1 MTSTSL
7 SVPVTVEL
15 QDATDGTGVPDQGE
29 WARWVGAALRFIRE
43 SVEDE
48 IEDGVDA
55 TGIVTVR
62 LVGDDEIR
70 QLNSTYR
77 HNSGTTNVLTF
88 SGPQGATLVPEED
101 RELGDIVICL
111 PVVYREAWDQGKQ
124 PIAHMA
130 HMAVHGTLHLLGFDH
145 EADTAAQRMEGLE
158 AQILGR
164 LGFPDPYAI
173 R

>member
-15 QDATDGTGVPDQGE
+15 QDATDGTGVLDEGE
-29 WARWVGAALRFIRE
+29 WARWVGVALRFVGE
-43 SVEDE
+43 SVEDG

-55 TGIVTVR
+55 TGNITVR
-62 LVGDDEIR
+62 LVGDDEIQ

-77 HNSGTTNVLTF
+77 HHAGTTNVLAF
-88 SGPQGATLVPEED
+88 SGPQGATRVPGED
-101 RELGDIVICL
+101 HELGDIVICL
-111 PVVYREAWDQGKQ
+111 PVVYREARDQGKQ

-145 EADTAAQRMEGLE
+145 EDDTAAQRMEGLE